1 MAETKQTAEET
12 NLTVPQAQVNSDYQ
26 AGADI
31 DNAGAVYQES
41 GLDATQDSLR
51 TQDLKPGNK
60 QATNSLV
67 ARMLWGHEE
76 KVSLNVRVSEDGTL
90 DLNDDVR

>member
-1 MAETKQTAEET
+1 MDETKKTSGIIMTTPSSSAS
-12 NLTVPQAQVNSDYQ
+12 PDYQ
-26 AGADI
+26 EGTDI
-31 DNAGAVYQES
+31 DNAGAVYHES
-41 GLDATQDSLR
+41 GLDATQENLR
-51 TQDLKPGNK
+51 TEELKTGNK
-60 QATNSLV
+60 HATNSLV